1 MGKYDVVII
10 GSGLGGLVCGYILSK
25 FGYKVCILEQHT
37 QIGGCLQTF
46 RRSGVTF
53 DTGMHYIGSLDPGQ
67 VLHTYFSYLGL
78 LDTVPVR
85 RLDESGFDTISL
97 PQGEFK
103 IPMGFSNFV
112 EGLSAQFPH
121 ERNNIETY
129 VQRIREVALESPLYN
144 IQEIHEQVFLNP
156 HSVKS
161 GVQEFMYG
169 ISSNTVLQNVL
180 LGNIPL
186 YAGQRDKTPLYIHAL
201 IHNFYIQS
209 AYRLVGGSDSIA
221 NSLAASIQA
230 KGGEIYT
237 KSQVAHIHCNSEKA
251 VSVELSNGE
260 IIHADSFISNMHPE
274 VTLAKLNTP
283 LIRKAY
289 RERVL
294 NLENTISNFT
304 VYIVFKKN
312 TVPYLNT
319 NYYRYHT
326 SDVWEC
332 TDYMPQSWPM
342 NFLYMHQ
349 APANNSEF
357 AEGALLIAYMKYDE
371 VRQWEHTTIGKRGDD
386 YKAFK
391 QEKSEKLLNA
401 LEQSFPGIRSRIE
414 SYSSSTPLT
423 YRDYTATKEGSMYGV
438 VRDKN
443 FPTQTLVSQR
453 TRIPN
458 LFMTGQNINSHG
470 ILGVTIG
477 SIITCS
483 EFLGINT
490 IIKDIKN
497 HI

>member
-25 FGYKVCILEQHT
+25 FGYKVAILEQHT

-53 DTGMHYIGSLDPGQ
+53 DTGMHYVGSLDKGQ

-78 LDTVPVR
+78 LPNVPVR
-85 RLDESGFDTISL
+85 KLNEAGFDTISL
-97 PQGEFK
+97 PQGEYK

-112 EGLSAQFPH
+112 DGLSAQFPT
-121 ERNNIETY
+121 ERHNIETY
-129 VQRIREVALESPLYN
+129 IHRIREVASESPLYN
-144 IQEIHEQVFLNP
+144 IQEINEQVFLNP

-161 GVQEFMYG
+161 GASEF
-169 ISSNTVLQNVL
+169 IKETTPNSILQNVL
-180 LGNIPL
+180 LGNVPL

-209 AYRLVGGSDSIA
+209 AYRLVDGSDSIS

-230 KGGEIYT
+230 HGGEIYT
-237 KSQVAHIHCNSEKA
+237 KSKVVKIHCDSEKA
-251 VSVELSNGE
+251 VSAELANGE
-260 IIHADSFISNMHPE
+260 KVFAQHFISNMHPQA
-274 VTLAKLNTP
+274 TLATLDTP

-289 RERVL
+289 RERVQ

-304 VYIVFKKN
+304 VYIVFKKK

-319 NYYRYHT
+319 NYYRYNT
-326 SDVWEC
+326 ADVWQC
-332 TDYMPQSWPM
+332 NDYTTDTWPM

-349 APANNSEF
+349 APHDNGNF
-357 AEGALLIAYMKYDE
+357 AEGSLLIAYMRYEE
-371 VRQWEHTTIGKRGDD
+371 VAHWEHTSIGKRGDD
-386 YKAFK
+386 YKTFK
-391 QEKSEKLLNA
+391 QEKSEKLLAA
-401 LEQSFPGIRSRIE
+401 LEKSFPGIRANIE

-423 YRDYTATKEGSMYGV
+423 YRDYTGTKDGSMYGV

-458 LFMTGQNINSHG
+458 LYMTGQNINSHG

-477 SIITCS
+477 SVITCS

-490 IIKDIKN
+490 IIKDIKQ

>member
-97 PQGEFK
+97 PQGDFK

-161 GVQEFMYG
+161 GVQEFMCG
-169 ISSNTVLQNVL
+169 ISPNTVLQNVL

-209 AYRLVGGSDSIA
+209 AYRLVGGSDSIS
-221 NSLAASIQA
+221 NSLAASIQVH
-230 KGGEIYT
+230 GGEIYT
-237 KSQVAHIHCNSEKA
+237 KSQVAHIHCNAEKA

-260 IIHADSFISNMHPE
+260 IIHAESFISNMHPE
-274 VTLAKLNTP
+274 ATLAKLNTP

-289 RERVL
+289 RERIL

-319 NYYRYHT
+319 NYYRYNT

-332 TDYMPQSWPM
+332 TDYTPQSWPM

-349 APANNSEF
+349 APANNSKF

-401 LEQSFPGIRSRIE
+401 LEQSFPGIRSGIE

-490 IIKDIKN
+490 IIKDIKQ